1 MLHEIFSNILWTSI
15 LVFVICAIFYDT
27 DFSDKTDEVIARIA
41 TLSIFTSIISLLGV
55 IWS

>member
-1 MLHEIFSNILWTSI
+1 MMNEIFSNMLWTSI

-27 DFSDKTDEVIARIA
+27 DFSEKTDEVIVSIA
-41 TLSIFTSIISLLGV
+41 TLSIITSIISLLGV